1 MAKSAG
7 LSQAFYIG
15 GADLSGDITTIDN
28 CSSVRQQ
35 LEVTGLNQ
43 TAIHRL
49 LTYQD
54 GDISFTSYFND
65 AAGQAHTILKTLP
78 TTDVGVLWQL
88 GSTAGNSAAFMVAKQ
103 VNYDPTRGSDGSF
116 TASVQTLNQG
126 SPMEWGNMLTAGKI
140 THSSASSAAS
150 VDGGAATANGLSAMI
165 QLVSLDSGTVT
176 MTIQDSANDSSWG
189 TLIAFSSIAA
199 AAVRTSERVT
209 ISGEVLRYLRVTT
222 TGTFSNAVFSI
233 AFRRGTAQDD
243 VSL

>member
-65 AAGQAHTILKTLP
+65 AAGQAHTILKALP

-103 VNYDPTRGSDGSF
+103 MNYDPSRGNDGSF
-116 TASVQTLNQG
+116 MASVSTRNQG
-126 SPMEWGNMLTAGKI
+126 SPMEWGTMLTAGKI

-150 VDGGAATANGLSAMI
+150 VDGGAATADGL
-165 QLVSLDSGTVT
+165 
-176 MTIQDSANDSSWG
+176 
-189 TLIAFSSIAA
+189 
-199 AAVRTSERVT
+199 
-209 ISGEVLRYLRVTT
+209 
-222 TGTFSNAVFSI
+222 
-233 AFRRGTAQDD
+233 
-243 VSL
+243 